1 MAAGFG
7 RPSPDFYGGRIQR
20 RYGFTRTLRVSLMMM
35 YAGATSSKINF
46 ENHGANF
53 KRPAMRPADDF
64 EPLLERAAKIIATN
78 NV

>member
-1 MAAGFG
+1 
-7 RPSPDFYGGRIQR
+7 
-20 RYGFTRTLRVSLMMM
+20 MMM